1 MGYST
6 STRSRIFVCTVH
18 IKNMINSGLTEEQY
32 RDPQILA
39 SHFINAWENSG
50 TNRKAAAAVCTTEN
64 NTYHMHL
71 VLITNTTT
79 LGYVAKTM
87 WHSFTEPMKGSRQQ
101 LKKYLLK
108 EGEFQEKG
116 ETVLYA
122 TGMEKLESRQGKRSD
137 LEEIED
143 LINQGFTPKQI
154 FEVSFKYRQYEKMIK
169 SEYMQRVIKSTP
181 LIKEMQNSWHFGS
194 AGSGKTYAAYIKN
207 IEKYSEEDV
216 YLCVDYNNSSA
227 SGGGFDFYTDN
238 PCKVL
243 ILDEF
248 RGSSMPYSRLLSI
261 LDSYSRNQTH
271 CRFKNTYN
279 LWTICEI
286 TSTYGPDQIY
296 KFMVDEN
303 QRTTD
308 SFQQLIRRLNFITY
322 HWKDEEG
329 NYKEYTIPASEF
341 ISTED
346 MIAKALGKVSPDGF
360 MEVSDEET
368 PFN

>member
-18 IKNMINSGLTEEQY
+18 MKNMIKSGLTEEQY
-32 RDPQILA
+32 KEPRIVA
-39 SHFINAWENSG
+39 NHFIQAWESSG
-50 TNRKAAAAVCTTEN
+50 PNRKAAAVVCMSAN
-64 NTYHMHL
+64 NLYHMHMA
-71 VLITNTTT
+71 LITNTTT

-87 WHSFTEPMKGSRQQ
+87 WDSYTEPMKGSRRQ
-101 LKKYLLK
+101 LKSYLLK
-108 EGEFQEKG
+108 EGEFKEKG
-116 ETVLYA
+116 EIILYA
-122 TGMEKLESRQGKRSD
+122 AGIENIESKQGKRSD

-143 LINQGFTPKQI
+143 LLNQGYTPEQI
-154 FEVSFKYRQYEKMIK
+154 FAEAFKYRQYEKMIK

-181 LIKEMQNSWHFGS
+181 LIKSMQNTWHFGS

-207 IEKYSEEDV
+207 VEKYSEEDV

-243 ILDEF
+243 ILDEL

-261 LDSYSRNQTH
+261 LDAYSRNQTH

-279 LWTICEI
+279 LWTVCEI
-286 TSTYGPDQIY
+286 TSSYGPDQIY

-322 HWKDEEG
+322 HWKDSEG
-329 NYKEYTIPASEF
+329 NYKEFTVPADEF
-341 ISTED
+341 VSTED
-346 MIAKALGKVSPDGF
+346 LIAKATRGASPDGF
-360 MEVSDEET
+360 IQITDEEL